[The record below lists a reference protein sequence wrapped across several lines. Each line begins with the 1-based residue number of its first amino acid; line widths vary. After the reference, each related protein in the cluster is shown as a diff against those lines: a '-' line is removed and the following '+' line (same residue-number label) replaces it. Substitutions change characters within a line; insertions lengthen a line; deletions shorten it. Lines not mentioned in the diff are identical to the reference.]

1 MSIPA
6 KKYSFIKWLNGL
18 CFLFLNYRID
28 CKGSSRLILC
38 IFGWIWLMRILSKAI
53 IKASCII
60 FFTTSGAIPPLDLVN
75 YQGDLQH
82 CVTARMPTRYVKYL
96 TPCGQQCLF
105 FFQCSL
111 QFYGYSKNLCGHQHQ
126 TKRQI
131 GSLCKKSPSLQS
143 KSINIHCDYH

>member
-1 MSIPA
+1 
-6 KKYSFIKWLNGL
+6 
-18 CFLFLNYRID
+18 
-28 CKGSSRLILC
+28 
-38 IFGWIWLMRILSKAI
+38 MRILSIAI

-82 CVTARMPTRYVKYL
+82 CVTARMPTRYVKYWI
-96 TPCGQQCLF
+96 PCGQQCLF

-126 TKRQI
+126 TKRQVI
-131 GSLCKKSPSLQS
+131 AFSRLRDFTSFVIKHKVNKPFGLKTKRRQKLRDPRAKGYRSSLELNFLAPWQRDVTL
-143 KSINIHCDYH
+143 